1 MTLAMRKLFII
12 SLLTILIVACQSN
25 RQGQSG
31 NASGDSLQNAGVSIS
46 HAEGP
51 AAIKYDTVFYELG
64 ALDINGPDQTRD
76 YFFTNTGGAPL
87 VIEKVEASCPC
98 LDVDYP
104 KGPIAPG
111 TRSKI
116 TLTLKMKQ
124 ILSGQFYRSA
134 NVYTNASEEPTE
146 LILQGI
152 KKYE

>member
-1 MTLAMRKLFII
+1 MRKLFII
-12 SLLTILIVACQSN
+12 SLLTVLMVACQSN
-25 RQGQSG
+25 RQGQQG
-31 NASGDSLQNAGVSIS
+31 GQQASGDSLQNASVKLQ

-51 AAIKYDTVFYELG
+51 AAIKYDTVFYDLG
-64 ALDINGPDQTRD
+64 ALEINGPDQTRE

-87 VIEKVEASCPC
+87 VIEKVESSCPC

-111 TRSKI
+111 IRSKI
-116 TLTLKMKQ
+116 IMTLKMKQ